1 MRFPKPSFSD
11 LLANYST
18 DRESVH
24 DCPFMYRKHPINI
37 NTCALR
43 MAEALILAN
52 GLAESREAI
61 AKLTPRFSNGK
72 GFLMGKYGYLANLCP
87 HGVARG
93 AGDLGNFLRQQ
104 WGPPTLCFTTPQ
116 DEPLIAPEEMS
127 GRRGLLVFYKLPNY
141 VGQGHTDV
149 WNETDAVGAAHW
161 DAQRSLFW
169 ALD

>member
-24 DCPFMYRKHPINI
+24 DCPYIYRKHPINI
-37 NTCALR
+37 NTCAIR

-61 AKLTPRFSNGK
+61 GKLTPRYGNGK
-72 GFLMGKYGYLANLCP
+72 SFLMGKYGYLANLCP

-116 DEPLIAPEEMS
+116 AEPLTAPEEML
-127 GRRGLLVFYKLPNY
+127 GRQGLVVFVKLPSY
-141 VGQGHTDV
+141 AGQGHIDL
-149 WNETDAVGAAHW
+149 WNHSDAVGAGHW
-161 DAQRSLFW
+161 DAKRSMFW